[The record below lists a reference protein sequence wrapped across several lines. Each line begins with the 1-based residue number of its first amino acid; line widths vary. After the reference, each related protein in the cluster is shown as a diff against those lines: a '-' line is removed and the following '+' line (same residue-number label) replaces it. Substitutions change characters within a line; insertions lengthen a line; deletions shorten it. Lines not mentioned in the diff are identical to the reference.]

1 MVLPFNKLYTML
13 KVELDKIKVPLTSS
27 YQSELSKFP
36 SVVMS
41 EISNTTNFQ
50 TLDTSGE
57 YAIDYS
63 FEINIYSNS
72 TKPKSEVDKIMQV
85 VDNVFSVQLSCN
97 RDSSNQIPNMMDNK
111 IFRQVVRYSCVI
123 DKNLTV
129 YRR

>member
-36 SVVMS
+36 SVVMT

-72 TKPKSEVDKIMQV
+72 TKPKSEIDKIMQV
-85 VDNVFSVQLSCN
+85 VDEVFSSKLSCN
-97 RDSSNQIPNMMDNK
+97 RDSTSQVPNLMDNK
-111 IFRQVVRYSCVI
+111 IFRQVIRYSCVI

>member
-13 KVELDKIKVPLTSS
+13 KIELDKIKVPLTSS

-36 SVVMS
+36 SVVMT

-72 TKPKSEVDKIMQV
+72 TKPKSDIDKIMQV
-85 VDNVFSVQLSCN
+85 VDEVFSVQLSCN
-97 RDSSNQIPNMMDNK
+97 RDSTSQVPNLMDNK
-111 IFRQVVRYSCVI
+111 IFRQVIRYSCVI